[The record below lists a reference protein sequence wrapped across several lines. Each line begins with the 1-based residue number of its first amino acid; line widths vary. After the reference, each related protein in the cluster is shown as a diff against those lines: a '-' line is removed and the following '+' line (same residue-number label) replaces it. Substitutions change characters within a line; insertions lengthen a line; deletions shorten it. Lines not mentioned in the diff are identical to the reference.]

1 MMFPQYYNFP
11 GRRLKNH
18 VIRSAN
24 VKNLDD
30 CVLFCYLNDN
40 CVSLNFKKNAE
51 LGGIGYICE
60 ANNATHL
67 EYDIDLIDNGVFY
80 YHGSKVSNW
89 LLKFLNVPFWSFCVS
104 FNTLVI

>member
-1 MMFPQYYNFP
+1 MMPFVLFILERNRTMMFPQYYNFP
-11 GRRLKNH
+11 GRRLINS
-18 VIRSAN
+18 VIRSVIVN
-24 VKNLDD
+24 NLDY

-60 ANNATHL
+60 ANNATHI
-67 EYDIDLIDNGVFY
+67 EYDSDLIHDGVFY

-89 LLKFLNVPFWSFCVS
+89 LLKF
-104 FNTLVI
+104 

>member
-60 ANNATHL
+60 TNNATHL
-67 EYDIDLIDNGVFY
+67 DYDIDLIDNGVFY

-89 LLKFLNVPFWSFCVS
+89 LLKF
-104 FNTLVI
+104 